1 MSSTIYK
8 SQLFGEVEVLL
19 VKGPLF
25 MEITIF
31 VAMENGPLS
40 SLIYL
45 LTMVMF
51 HRYVNVEGNST
62 LNHQMFLVQC
72 PQKKKKRYARQAT
85 VPGTQGSRKRVE
97 LDDRASS
104 TSLFGNPGT
113 QGEPV

>member
-72 PQKKKKRYARQAT
+72 PQKKKTLRAPGDCSRYSGFKEAC
-85 VPGTQGSRKRVE
+85 
-97 LDDRASS
+97 RA
-104 TSLFGNPGT
+104 
-113 QGEPV
+113 